1 MTTLYHGWREVGCVA
16 CLAQARSKLVYFVL
30 AILYKTAHTSCKTP
44 YAWSIIRSKREQG
57 GYTIMRH
64 TTATHGGHVPKRT
77 AEQAT
82 VGLDIQ
88 RPKQHRTSKSERQ
101 PVLYG
106 PELKIIHTPRARS
119 TAIKAAQKHISEII
133 PASKVVQSAQ
143 AATATSQSPVKNQ
156 PRVATG
162 AAQTTP
168 PRPAHQPAT
177 PHAATSQKTVATH
190 RAAAQAARITKHHR
204 PVAVQPITSY
214 RPSTPRQLQ
223 KRQPVTISPL
233 SAQPAATAS
242 PRTQTHRT
250 AQHTPTLPGAP
261 RSMDFV
267 FVPSEVEPPSAAK
280 RHSTPPPSQLA
291 RVLATEQ
298 TQTQAAQPVIPI
310 GLPTLNLAE
319 LAAQPLVAQP
329 SGVPQGE
336 VWWPPA
342 EPELTTTENIP
353 VGTLPRSVLTEQSNR
368 PAAAPTSKR
377 RKLFTSKR
385 RTNEPTTSVAPPP
398 ARQPAA
404 RHWGRRLSIAGAMVA
419 LLAFGGYLTYHNMPA
434 IATRM
439 AAAQAGINASFPS
452 YQPSGYSLAGGISQQ
467 QGSVLMKFAANAGP
481 GTFTLTQS
489 RSDWDSSAVL
499 ANYVLPSFGRN
510 FATTTSR
517 GLTIY
522 STHNAAAWVNGGILY
537 TIKGNAPLSSEQVE
551 RIAASM

>member
-1 MTTLYHGWREVGCVA
+1 
-16 CLAQARSKLVYFVL
+16 
-30 AILYKTAHTSCKTP
+30 
-44 YAWSIIRSKREQG
+44 
-57 GYTIMRH
+57 MRH
-64 TTATHGGHVPKRT
+64 ATITRGGQVSKQA
-77 AEQAT
+77 AEQAA
-82 VGLDIQ
+82 VRQDIQ
-88 RPKQHRTSKSERQ
+88 RSGQHRTSKSERQ

-119 TAIKAAQKHISEII
+119 TAIKAVQKHISEII
-133 PASKVVQSAQ
+133 PATKAVQITQ
-143 AATATSQSPVKNQ
+143 AATATPQSLVKNQ
-156 PRVATG
+156 PRISTRDT
-162 AAQTTP
+162 QTTP
-168 PRPAHQPAT
+168 PHPAHQPAT
-177 PHAATSQKTVATH
+177 PQKTTALH
-190 RAAAQAARITKHHR
+190 RTTTPTAHITKHHR
-204 PVAVQPITSY
+204 PVAVQPITSS
-214 RPSTPRQLQ
+214 RPGSPRQLR

-233 SAQPAATAS
+233 SAQPTKTSS
-242 PRTQTHRT
+242 PRAQTPHRT
-250 AQHTPTLPGAP
+250 AQQTSTQPGAP

-267 FVPSEVEPPSAAK
+267 FVPSEIEPPSAAK
-280 RHSTPPPSQLA
+280 RHNTPPSQLA

-298 TQTQAAQPVIPI
+298 VEQMQTQTAQPVIPI

-329 SGVPQGE
+329 SGMPQGE

-353 VGTLPRSVLTEQSNR
+353 VGTLPRSVLTQQSKKS
-368 PAAAPTSKR
+368 AAAPKPKHR
-377 RKLFTSKR
+377 RLFTNKR
-385 RTNEPTTSVAPPP
+385 RTNKPTTSVAPPP

-404 RHWGRRLSIAGAMVA
+404 HHWGRRLSIAGAMVA

>member
-1 MTTLYHGWREVGCVA
+1 
-16 CLAQARSKLVYFVL
+16 
-30 AILYKTAHTSCKTP
+30 
-44 YAWSIIRSKREQG
+44 
-57 GYTIMRH
+57 MRH
-64 TTATHGGHVPKRT
+64 TTATHGGHVPKQ
-77 AEQAT
+77 AAGQAT
-82 VGLDIQ
+82 IHQDIQ
-88 RPKQHRTSKSERQ
+88 KPGQHRTSKSERQ

-119 TAIKAAQKHISEII
+119 TAVKVAQKHISEMI
-133 PASKVVQSAQ
+133 PATKVIQTAQ
-143 AATATSQSPVKNQ
+143 AATATPQSLVKNQ
-156 PRVATG
+156 PRASTKAT
-162 AAQTTP
+162 QTTP
-168 PRPAHQPAT
+168 PRPAHQLAT
-177 PHAATSQKTVATH
+177 LHAATPQKTTAPH
-190 RAAAQAARITKHHR
+190 RAAAPTTRITKHHR
-204 PVAVQPITSY
+204 PVAMQPIVSS
-214 RPSTPRQLQ
+214 RPSTPRQLR
-223 KRQPVTISPL
+223 KRQPVTVSPL
-233 SAQPAATAS
+233 SAQLAPPSS
-242 PRTQTHRT
+242 PRAQTPHRT
-250 AQHTPTLPGAP
+250 AQQTSTQPGAP

-280 RHSTPPPSQLA
+280 HQSTPPPSQLA

-298 TQTQAAQPVIPI
+298 ADQTQTQTTQPAIPI

-329 SGVPQGE
+329 SGMPQGE

-353 VGTLPRSVLTEQSNR
+353 VGTLPRSVLPQQSKK
-368 PAAAPTSKR
+368 PAAAPRSKH

-385 RTNEPTTSVAPPP
+385 RTNKPTTSVAPP

-404 RHWGRRLSIAGAMVA
+404 HHWGRRLSIAGAMVA
-419 LLAFGGYLTYHNMPA
+419 LLAFGSYLTYHNMPA

-452 YQPSGYSLAGGISQQ
+452 YQPSGYSLTGGISQQ

-537 TIKGNAPLSSEQVE
+537 TIKGNAPLSSEQVA

>member
-1 MTTLYHGWREVGCVA
+1 
-16 CLAQARSKLVYFVL
+16 
-30 AILYKTAHTSCKTP
+30 
-44 YAWSIIRSKREQG
+44 
-57 GYTIMRH
+57 MRH
-64 TTATHGGHVPKRT
+64 TTATHGGHVSKRE

-106 PELKIIHTPRARS
+106 PELKIIHTARARS
-119 TAIKAAQKHISEII
+119 TAAKTTQKHISEII
-133 PASKVVQSAQ
+133 PATKAVQTTQ
-143 AATATSQSPVKNQ
+143 AATATPQSLVKNQ
-156 PRVATG
+156 PRASTKAT
-162 AAQTTP
+162 QTTP
-168 PRPAHQPAT
+168 PRPAHQLAT
-177 PHAATSQKTVATH
+177 LHAATPQKTTAPH
-190 RAAAQAARITKHHR
+190 RAAAPTARITKHHR
-204 PVAVQPITSY
+204 PVAVQPITSS
-214 RPSTPRQLQ
+214 RPGSPRQLR

-242 PRTQTHRT
+242 PRAQTHHT
-250 AQHTPTLPGAP
+250 AQQTPTQPSAL

-280 RHSTPPPSQLA
+280 RHNTPPPSQLA

-298 TQTQAAQPVIPI
+298 AEQTQTQTTQPAMPI

-329 SGVPQGE
+329 SGMPQGE

-353 VGTLPRSVLTEQSNR
+353 VGTLPRSVLTRQSKKL
-368 PAAAPTSKR
+368 AAAPRSKR
-377 RKLFTSKR
+377 RRLFTSKR

-499 ANYVLPSFGRN
+499 ANYVLPSFDRN

>member
-1 MTTLYHGWREVGCVA
+1 
-16 CLAQARSKLVYFVL
+16 
-30 AILYKTAHTSCKTP
+30 
-44 YAWSIIRSKREQG
+44 
-57 GYTIMRH
+57 
-64 TTATHGGHVPKRT
+64 
-77 AEQAT
+77 
-82 VGLDIQ
+82 
-88 RPKQHRTSKSERQ
+88 
-101 PVLYG
+101 
-106 PELKIIHTPRARS
+106 
-119 TAIKAAQKHISEII
+119 
-133 PASKVVQSAQ
+133 
-143 AATATSQSPVKNQ
+143 
-156 PRVATG
+156 
-162 AAQTTP
+162 
-168 PRPAHQPAT
+168 
-177 PHAATSQKTVATH
+177 
-190 RAAAQAARITKHHR
+190 
-204 PVAVQPITSY
+204 
-214 RPSTPRQLQ
+214 
-223 KRQPVTISPL
+223 
-233 SAQPAATAS
+233 
-242 PRTQTHRT
+242 
-250 AQHTPTLPGAP
+250 
-261 RSMDFV
+261 MDFV

-298 TQTQAAQPVIPI
+298 VEQTQTQATQPAMPI

-329 SGVPQGE
+329 SGMPQGE

-353 VGTLPRSVLTEQSNR
+353 VGTLPRSVLTEQSKK
-368 PAAAPTSKR
+368 PAAAPRSKHR
-377 RKLFTSKR
+377 TLFASKR
-385 RTNEPTTSVAPPP
+385 RTNKPTTSVAPPP
-398 ARQPAA
+398 ARQLAA
-404 RHWGRRLSIAGAMVA
+404 HHWGRRLSIAGAMVA

-510 FATTTSR
+510 FATTTSH

>member
-1 MTTLYHGWREVGCVA
+1 
-16 CLAQARSKLVYFVL
+16 
-30 AILYKTAHTSCKTP
+30 
-44 YAWSIIRSKREQG
+44 
-57 GYTIMRH
+57 MRH
-64 TTATHGGHVPKRT
+64 TTVTRGGQAPK
-77 AEQAT
+77 QAA
-82 VGLDIQ
+82 GQAAIRQDIQ
-88 RPKQHRTSKSERQ
+88 RPGLHRTSKSERQ

-119 TAIKAAQKHISEII
+119 TVVKATQKHISEII
-133 PASKVVQSAQ
+133 PATKAVQTIQ
-143 AATATSQSPVKNQ
+143 AATATPQSSAKNQ

-162 AAQTTP
+162 ATGTTP
-168 PRPAHQPAT
+168 PHPAHQLAT
-177 PHAATSQKTVATH
+177 LHAATPQKTTAPH
-190 RAAAQAARITKHHR
+190 RAATPTAHITKHHR
-204 PVAVQPITSY
+204 PVAVQPITSS
-214 RPSTPRQLQ
+214 RPGSPRQLR

-233 SAQPAATAS
+233 SAQPTRPSS
-242 PRTQTHRT
+242 PRAQTPYHT
-250 AQHTPTLPGAP
+250 AQQTSTQPGTP

-280 RHSTPPPSQLA
+280 RHNTPPPSQLA
-291 RVLATEQ
+291 RVLVTEQIEQ
-298 TQTQAAQPVIPI
+298 TQTQATQPVIPI
-310 GLPTLNLAE
+310 SLPTLNLAE

-353 VGTLPRSVLTEQSNR
+353 VGTLPRSVLTQQSKKLT
-368 PAAAPTSKR
+368 AAPRSKR

-385 RTNEPTTSVAPPP
+385 RTNKPTTSVAPPP
-398 ARQPAA
+398 ARQPTA
-404 RHWGRRLSIAGAMVA
+404 RHWGRRLSVAGAMVA

-439 AAAQAGINASFPS
+439 AATQAGINASFPS
-452 YQPSGYSLAGGISQQ
+452 YQPSGYSLAGGISQR

-551 RIAASM
+551 RIAVSM

>member
-1 MTTLYHGWREVGCVA
+1 MCCLSSSTLQ
-16 CLAQARSKLVYFVL
+16 QAHVFYFVPR
-30 AILYKTAHTSCKTP
+30 ILYKTAPTSCKTS

-64 TTATHGGHVPKRT
+64 TTVTRGGQVPKQVAGQTTIR
-77 AEQAT
+77 Q
-82 VGLDIQ
+82 DIQ
-88 RPKQHRTSKSERQ
+88 RSGQHRTSKSERQ

-106 PELKIIHTPRARS
+106 PELKIIHTAR
-119 TAIKAAQKHISEII
+119 TRPPAAKVAQPKHISEMI
-133 PASKVVQSAQ
+133 PASKVIQTTQ
-143 AATATSQSPVKNQ
+143 AATATPQSLVKNHTK
-156 PRVATG
+156 AT
-162 AAQTTP
+162 QTTP
-168 PRPAHQPAT
+168 QRPAHQPAT
-177 PHAATSQKTVATH
+177 PQKTTAPH
-190 RAAAQAARITKHHR
+190 RAAAPTTRITKHHR
-204 PVAVQPITSY
+204 PVAVQPITSS
-214 RPSTPRQLQ
+214 RPGSPRQLQ

-233 SAQPAATAS
+233 SAQPAAAAS
-242 PRTQTHRT
+242 PRTQTHHT
-250 AQHTPTLPGAP
+250 AQHAPAQPSAP

-280 RHSTPPPSQLA
+280 RQTTPPPSQLA

-298 TQTQAAQPVIPI
+298 AEQTQTQATQPAMPI

-329 SGVPQGE
+329 SGLPQGE

-353 VGTLPRSVLTEQSNR
+353 VGTLPRSVLTEQSKK
-368 PAAAPTSKR
+368 PAAAPRSKH
-377 RKLFTSKR
+377 RKLFASKR
-385 RTNEPTTSVAPPP
+385 RTNKPTTSVAPPP
-398 ARQPAA
+398 ARQPTA

>member
-1 MTTLYHGWREVGCVA
+1 MLHIVVQPCSR
-16 CLAQARSKLVYFVL
+16 LMYFIL
-30 AILYKTAHTSCKTP
+30 SRGILYKTAPTSCKTP

-64 TTATHGGHVPKRT
+64 TTATHGGHVPKQ
-77 AEQAT
+77 AAGQAT
-82 VGLDIQ
+82 IHQDIQ
-88 RPKQHRTSKSERQ
+88 KLRQHRTSKSERQ

-119 TAIKAAQKHISEII
+119 TVVKAAQKHISEII
-133 PASKVVQSAQ
+133 PATKAVQTTQ
-143 AATATSQSPVKNQ
+143 TATATPQSSVKNQ
-156 PRVATG
+156 PRASTG
-162 AAQTTP
+162 VAQTTP
-168 PRPAHQPAT
+168 PRPAHQLAT
-177 PHAATSQKTVATH
+177 LHAATPQKTTALH
-190 RAAAQAARITKHHR
+190 RTTTPTAHITKHHR
-204 PVAVQPITSY
+204 PVAVQPIASS
-214 RPSTPRQLQ
+214 RPGSPRQLR

-233 SAQPAATAS
+233 SVQPTIPSSSHAQTS
-242 PRTQTHRT
+242 HRT
-250 AQHTPTLPGAP
+250 AQHTSTQPGAP

-280 RHSTPPPSQLA
+280 RYNTPPSSQLA

-298 TQTQAAQPVIPI
+298 VEQTQTQATQPVIPI

-353 VGTLPRSVLTEQSNR
+353 VGTLPRSVLAEQSKK
-368 PAAAPTSKR
+368 PAAAPRSKH
-377 RKLFTSKR
+377 RKLFASKR
-385 RTNEPTTSVAPPP
+385 RTNKPTTSVAPPP
-398 ARQPAA
+398 TRQPAE

-452 YQPSGYSLAGGISQQ
+452 YQPSGYSLAGGI
-467 QGSVLMKFAANAGP
+467 
-481 GTFTLTQS
+481 
-489 RSDWDSSAVL
+489 
-499 ANYVLPSFGRN
+499 
-510 FATTTSR
+510 
-517 GLTIY
+517 
-522 STHNAAAWVNGGILY
+522 
-537 TIKGNAPLSSEQVE
+537 
-551 RIAASM
+551 

>member
-1 MTTLYHGWREVGCVA
+1 
-16 CLAQARSKLVYFVL
+16 
-30 AILYKTAHTSCKTP
+30 
-44 YAWSIIRSKREQG
+44 
-57 GYTIMRH
+57 MRH
-64 TTATHGGHVPKRT
+64 TTATHGGHVSKRE

-106 PELKIIHTPRARS
+106 PELKIIHTARARS
-119 TAIKAAQKHISEII
+119 TAAKTTQKHISEII
-133 PASKVVQSAQ
+133 PASTVAQSAHPAKAAPQPPAKSQPHMAPGATQ
-143 AATATSQSPVKNQ
+143 AAM
-156 PRVATG
+156 
-162 AAQTTP
+162 
-168 PRPAHQPAT
+168 PRPAHQPASF
-177 PHAATSQKTVATH
+177 HAATPQKTTATH
-190 RAAAQAARITKHHR
+190 RAATPTARITKHHR
-204 PVAVQPITSY
+204 PVAVQPIVSS
-214 RPSTPRQLQ
+214 RPSTPRQLR

-242 PRTQTHRT
+242 PRAQTHHT
-250 AQHTPTLPGAP
+250 AQHTSTLPGAP

-280 RHSTPPPSQLA
+280 RHNTPPPSQLA

-298 TQTQAAQPVIPI
+298 AEQTQQTQATQPAMPI

-353 VGTLPRSVLTEQSNR
+353 VGTLPRSVLTEQSKK
-368 PAAAPTSKR
+368 PAAAPRSKHR
-377 RKLFTSKR
+377 TLFASKR
-385 RTNEPTTSVAPPP
+385 RTNKPTTSVAPPP
-398 ARQPAA
+398 TRQPAA
-404 RHWGRRLSIAGAMVA
+404 HHWGRRLSIAGAMVA

>member
-1 MTTLYHGWREVGCVA
+1 
-16 CLAQARSKLVYFVL
+16 
-30 AILYKTAHTSCKTP
+30 
-44 YAWSIIRSKREQG
+44 
-57 GYTIMRH
+57 MRH
-64 TTATHGGHVPKRT
+64 TTVTRGGQVSK
-77 AEQAT
+77 QAA
-82 VGLDIQ
+82 GQAAIRQDIQ

-119 TAIKAAQKHISEII
+119 TAVKTTQKHISEII
-133 PASKVVQSAQ
+133 PATKAVQITQ
-143 AATATSQSPVKNQ
+143 AATATPQSLVKNQ
-156 PRVATG
+156 PRISTRDT
-162 AAQTTP
+162 QTTP
-168 PRPAHQPAT
+168 PHPAHQPAT
-177 PHAATSQKTVATH
+177 PQKTTALH
-190 RAAAQAARITKHHR
+190 RTTTPTAHITKHHR
-204 PVAVQPITSY
+204 PVAVQPITSS
-214 RPSTPRQLQ
+214 RPGSPRQLR

-233 SAQPAATAS
+233 SAQPTRPSSSHA
-242 PRTQTHRT
+242 QTPHRT
-250 AQHTPTLPGAP
+250 AQQTSTQPGAP

-267 FVPSEVEPPSAAK
+267 FVPSEIEPPSAAK
-280 RHSTPPPSQLA
+280 RYNTPPPSQLA

-298 TQTQAAQPVIPI
+298 VEQTQTQATQPVIPI
-310 GLPTLNLAE
+310 SLPTLNLAE

-329 SGVPQGE
+329 SGMPQGE

-353 VGTLPRSVLTEQSNR
+353 VGTLPRSVLTEQSKK
-368 PAAAPTSKR
+368 PAAAPRSKH
-377 RKLFTSKR
+377 RKLFASKR

>member
-1 MTTLYHGWREVGCVA
+1 
-16 CLAQARSKLVYFVL
+16 
-30 AILYKTAHTSCKTP
+30 
-44 YAWSIIRSKREQG
+44 
-57 GYTIMRH
+57 MRH
-64 TTATHGGHVPKRT
+64 TTATHGGHVPN
-77 AEQAT
+77 QAT
-82 VGLDIQ
+82 KQVATNPHTQSSGQ
-88 RPKQHRTSKSERQ
+88 RRTGTSGRQ

-106 PELKIIHTPRARS
+106 PELKIIHTAR
-119 TAIKAAQKHISEII
+119 TRPPAAKVAQPKHISEMI
-133 PASKVVQSAQ
+133 PASKVIQTTQ
-143 AATATSQSPVKNQ
+143 AATATPQSLVKNHTK
-156 PRVATG
+156 AT
-162 AAQTTP
+162 QTTP
-168 PRPAHQPAT
+168 QRPAHQPAT
-177 PHAATSQKTVATH
+177 PQKTTAPH
-190 RAAAQAARITKHHR
+190 RATAQTARITKHHR
-204 PVAVQPITSY
+204 PVAVQPIVSSQ
-214 RPSTPRQLQ
+214 PSTPRQLR

-233 SAQPAATAS
+233 SVQPATTAS
-242 PRTQTHRT
+242 PRAQTHRT
-250 AQHTPTLPGAP
+250 AQHTPAQPGIP

-298 TQTQAAQPVIPI
+298 AQTQAAQPTLPI

-353 VGTLPRSVLTEQSNR
+353 VGTLPRSVLTEQNKK
-368 PAAAPTSKR
+368 PAAAPPSKR
-377 RKLFTSKR
+377 RKLFASKR
-385 RTNEPTTSVAPPP
+385 RTNKPATSVAPPP
-398 ARQPAA
+398 ARQPTAH
-404 RHWGRRLSIAGAMVA
+404 HWGRRLSIAGAMVA

-452 YQPSGYSLAGGISQQ
+452 YQPSGYSLVGGISQQ

>member
-1 MTTLYHGWREVGCVA
+1 
-16 CLAQARSKLVYFVL
+16 
-30 AILYKTAHTSCKTP
+30 
-44 YAWSIIRSKREQG
+44 
-57 GYTIMRH
+57 MRH
-64 TTATHGGHVPKRT
+64 TTVTRGGQVPKQV
-77 AEQAT
+77 AGQAAIRQ
-82 VGLDIQ
+82 DIKKLRQ
-88 RPKQHRTSKSERQ
+88 CRTSKSERQ

-119 TAIKAAQKHISEII
+119 TVVKAAQKHISEII
-133 PASKVVQSAQ
+133 PATKAVQT
-143 AATATSQSPVKNQ
+143 AAIATPQSLVKNQ
-156 PRVATG
+156 PRVATKVT
-162 AAQTTP
+162 QTTP
-168 PRPAHQPAT
+168 PRPAHQPVSF
-177 PHAATSQKTVATH
+177 HAATPQKTIATH
-190 RAAAQAARITKHHR
+190 RTAAPTTHITKHHR

-214 RPSTPRQLQ
+214 RPSTPRQLR

-233 SAQPAATAS
+233 SVQPTTPSS
-242 PRTQTHRT
+242 PRAQAPHRT
-250 AQHTPTLPGAP
+250 AQHTPTQPGAP

-267 FVPSEVEPPSAAK
+267 FVPSEVEPPSAAQ
-280 RHSTPPPSQLA
+280 RHNTPPPSQLA

-298 TQTQAAQPVIPI
+298 AEQTQTQAAQPTMPI

-329 SGVPQGE
+329 SGMPQGE

-368 PAAAPTSKR
+368 PAAAPRSKHR
-377 RKLFTSKR
+377 TLFASKR
-385 RTNEPTTSVAPPP
+385 RTNKPTTSVAPPP
-398 ARQPAA
+398 AQQQAA

>member
-1 MTTLYHGWREVGCVA
+1 
-16 CLAQARSKLVYFVL
+16 
-30 AILYKTAHTSCKTP
+30 
-44 YAWSIIRSKREQG
+44 
-57 GYTIMRH
+57 MRH
-64 TTATHGGHVPKRT
+64 TTATHGGHVPKQ
-77 AEQAT
+77 AAGQAT
-82 VGLDIQ
+82 IHQDIQ
-88 RPKQHRTSKSERQ
+88 KLRQHRTSKSERQ

-133 PASKVVQSAQ
+133 PATKAVQTAQ
-143 AATATSQSPVKNQ
+143 AATATPQSLVKNQ

-162 AAQTTP
+162 VAQTTP
-168 PRPAHQPAT
+168 LRPAHQPVT
-177 PHAATSQKTVATH
+177 PQKTVATH
-190 RAAAQAARITKHHR
+190 HSTAPTAHITKHHR
-204 PVAVQPITSY
+204 PVAVQPITSS
-214 RPSTPRQLQ
+214 RPGSPRQLR
-223 KRQPVTISPL
+223 KRQPMMISPL
-233 SAQPAATAS
+233 SVQPTTPLS
-242 PRTQTHRT
+242 PRAQTPHRT
-250 AQHTPTLPGAP
+250 AQQTSTQPGAS

-267 FVPSEVEPPSAAK
+267 FVPSEIEPPSAAK
-280 RHSTPPPSQLA
+280 RHNTPPSQLA

-298 TQTQAAQPVIPI
+298 VEQTQTQATQPAMPI

-329 SGVPQGE
+329 SGMPQGE

-353 VGTLPRSVLTEQSNR
+353 VGTLPRSVLTQQSR
-368 PAAAPTSKR
+368 KSAAAPRSKR

-385 RTNEPTTSVAPPP
+385 RTNKPTTSVAPPP

-404 RHWGRRLSIAGAMVA
+404 HHWGRRLSIAGAMVA

>member
-1 MTTLYHGWREVGCVA
+1 
-16 CLAQARSKLVYFVL
+16 
-30 AILYKTAHTSCKTP
+30 
-44 YAWSIIRSKREQG
+44 
-57 GYTIMRH
+57 MRH
-64 TTATHGGHVPKRT
+64 TTATHGGHVPKQ
-77 AEQAT
+77 AAGQAT
-82 VGLDIQ
+82 IHQDIQ
-88 RPKQHRTSKSERQ
+88 KPGQHRTSKSERQ

-119 TAIKAAQKHISEII
+119 TVVKATQKHISEII
-133 PASKVVQSAQ
+133 PATKAVQTTQ
-143 AATATSQSPVKNQ
+143 TATATPQSSVKNQ
-156 PRVATG
+156 PRASTG
-162 AAQTTP
+162 VAQTTP
-168 PRPAHQPAT
+168 PRSAHQPASF
-177 PHAATSQKTVATH
+177 HAAAPQKTVATH
-190 RAAAQAARITKHHR
+190 HATAQTAHITKHHR
-204 PVAVQPITSY
+204 PVAVQPIVSS

-233 SAQPAATAS
+233 SAQPATTAS
-242 PRTQTHRT
+242 PRTQTHHT
-250 AQHTPTLPGAP
+250 AQHAPAQPSAP

-280 RHSTPPPSQLA
+280 RQTTPPPSQLA

-298 TQTQAAQPVIPI
+298 VEQTQTQATQPAMPI

-329 SGVPQGE
+329 SGMPQGE

-342 EPELTTTENIP
+342 EPELATTENIP
-353 VGTLPRSVLTEQSNR
+353 VSTLPRSVLTEQSKK
-368 PAAAPTSKR
+368 PAAAPRSKH
-377 RKLFTSKR
+377 RKLFASKR

>member
-1 MTTLYHGWREVGCVA
+1 
-16 CLAQARSKLVYFVL
+16 
-30 AILYKTAHTSCKTP
+30 
-44 YAWSIIRSKREQG
+44 
-57 GYTIMRH
+57 MRH
-64 TTATHGGHVPKRT
+64 TTVTRGGQAPK
-77 AEQAT
+77 QAAGQTT
-82 VGLDIQ
+82 VRQDIQ
-88 RPKQHRTSKSERQ
+88 KLELHRTSKSERQ

-106 PELKIIHTPRARS
+106 PELKIIHTARARS
-119 TAIKAAQKHISEII
+119 PAAKTTQKHISEII
-133 PASKVVQSAQ
+133 PASTVAQSAHPAKAAPQPPAKSQPHMAPGATQ
-143 AATATSQSPVKNQ
+143 AAM
-156 PRVATG
+156 
-162 AAQTTP
+162 
-168 PRPAHQPAT
+168 PRPAHQPAM
-177 PHAATSQKTVATH
+177 PHTTAPQKTVATH
-190 RAAAQAARITKHHR
+190 HAAAQTARITKHHR
-204 PVAVQPITSY
+204 PVAVQPIVSS

-233 SAQPAATAS
+233 SAQPAAAAS
-242 PRTQTHRT
+242 PHAQTHRT
-250 AQHTPTLPGAP
+250 AQHTPTQPGVP

-267 FVPSEVEPPSAAK
+267 FVPSEVEPPSATK

-291 RVLATEQ
+291 RVLATERAEQ
-298 TQTQAAQPVIPI
+298 TQTQTTQPAMPI

-353 VGTLPRSVLTEQSNR
+353 VGTLPRSVLTQQSKKL
-368 PAAAPTSKR
+368 AATPRSKR

-385 RTNEPTTSVAPPP
+385 RTNKPIASVAPPP
-398 ARQPAA
+398 TRQPAA
-404 RHWGRRLSIAGAMVA
+404 RHWGRYLSVAGAMVA

>member
-1 MTTLYHGWREVGCVA
+1 
-16 CLAQARSKLVYFVL
+16 
-30 AILYKTAHTSCKTP
+30 
-44 YAWSIIRSKREQG
+44 
-57 GYTIMRH
+57 MRH
-64 TTATHGGHVPKRT
+64 TTVTRGRQVSKQAAGQT
-77 AEQAT
+77 AIRQ
-82 VGLDIQ
+82 DIQ
-88 RPKQHRTSKSERQ
+88 RPGLHRTSKSERQ

-119 TAIKAAQKHISEII
+119 TAVKAAQKHISEII
-133 PASKVVQSAQ
+133 PATKAVQTAQ
-143 AATATSQSPVKNQ
+143 AATATPQSPTKNQ
-156 PRVATG
+156 PRTATG
-162 AAQTTP
+162 TAQTTP
-168 PRPAHQPAT
+168 PRLAHQLAT
-177 PHAATSQKTVATH
+177 LHAAAPQKTTATH
-190 RAAAQAARITKHHR
+190 RATAPTAHITKHHR
-204 PVAVQPITSY
+204 PVAVQPITSS
-214 RPSTPRQLQ
+214 RPGSPRQLR

-233 SAQPAATAS
+233 SAQPTRLSS
-242 PRTQTHRT
+242 PRAQTPHRT
-250 AQHTPTLPGAP
+250 AQHTPTQPGAP

-280 RHSTPPPSQLA
+280 RHNTPPPSQLA

-298 TQTQAAQPVIPI
+298 VEQTQTQATQPVIPI

-329 SGVPQGE
+329 SGMPQGE

-353 VGTLPRSVLTEQSNR
+353 VGTLPRSVLTQQSKKS
-368 PAAAPTSKR
+368 AAAPKSKHR
-377 RKLFTSKR
+377 RLFTSKR
-385 RTNEPTTSVAPPP
+385 RTNKPTTSVAPPP
-398 ARQPAA
+398 ARQPAVH
-404 RHWGRRLSIAGAMVA
+404 HWGRRLSIAGAMVA

-510 FATTTSR
+510 FATTTSH

>member
-1 MTTLYHGWREVGCVA
+1 MCCLSSSTLQ
-16 CLAQARSKLVYFVL
+16 QAHVFYFVPR
-30 AILYKTAHTSCKTP
+30 ILYKTAPTSCKTS

-64 TTATHGGHVPKRT
+64 TTVTRGGQVSK
-77 AEQAT
+77 QAA
-82 VGLDIQ
+82 GQAAIRQDIQ

-106 PELKIIHTPRARS
+106 PELKIIHTARTRS
-119 TAIKAAQKHISEII
+119 TAAKTIQKHISEII
-133 PASKVVQSAQ
+133 PATKAVQTAQ
-143 AATATSQSPVKNQ
+143 AATATPQSPTKNQ
-156 PRVATG
+156 PRTATG
-162 AAQTTP
+162 TAQTTP
-168 PRPAHQPAT
+168 PRLAHQLAT
-177 PHAATSQKTVATH
+177 LHAAAPQKTTATH
-190 RAAAQAARITKHHR
+190 RATAPTAHITKHHR
-204 PVAVQPITSY
+204 PVAVQPITSS
-214 RPSTPRQLQ
+214 RPGSPRQLR

-233 SAQPAATAS
+233 SAQPTRLSS
-242 PRTQTHRT
+242 PRAQTPHRT
-250 AQHTPTLPGAP
+250 AQHTPTQPGAP

-280 RHSTPPPSQLA
+280 RHNTPPPSQLA

-298 TQTQAAQPVIPI
+298 VEQTQTQATQPVIPI

-329 SGVPQGE
+329 SGMPQGE

-353 VGTLPRSVLTEQSNR
+353 VGTLPRSVLTQQSKKS
-368 PAAAPTSKR
+368 AAAPKSKHR
-377 RKLFTSKR
+377 RLFTSKR

-452 YQPSGYSLAGGISQQ
+452 YQPSGYSLVGGISQQ

-481 GTFTLTQS
+481 GAFTLTQS

>member
-1 MTTLYHGWREVGCVA
+1 
-16 CLAQARSKLVYFVL
+16 
-30 AILYKTAHTSCKTP
+30 
-44 YAWSIIRSKREQG
+44 
-57 GYTIMRH
+57 MRH
-64 TTATHGGHVPKRT
+64 TTVTRGRQVSKQAAGQT
-77 AEQAT
+77 AIRQ
-82 VGLDIQ
+82 DIQ
-88 RPKQHRTSKSERQ
+88 RPGLHRTSKSERQ

-119 TAIKAAQKHISEII
+119 TAVKAAQKHISEII
-133 PASKVVQSAQ
+133 PATKAVQTTQ
-143 AATATSQSPVKNQ
+143 AATATPQSPVKNQ
-156 PRVATG
+156 SRASTRAT
-162 AAQTTP
+162 QTTP
-168 PRPAHQPAT
+168 PRPAHQLAT
-177 PHAATSQKTVATH
+177 LHAAAPQKTTATH
-190 RAAAQAARITKHHR
+190 RATAPAAHITKHHR
-204 PVAVQPITSY
+204 PVAVQPITSSQ
-214 RPSTPRQLQ
+214 PSTPHQLR

-233 SAQPAATAS
+233 SAQPTRLSS
-242 PRTQTHRT
+242 PRAQTPHRT
-250 AQHTPTLPGAP
+250 AQQTSTQPGAP

-280 RHSTPPPSQLA
+280 RHNTPPPSQLA

-298 TQTQAAQPVIPI
+298 AEQTQTQTTQPAMPI

-329 SGVPQGE
+329 SGMPQGE

-353 VGTLPRSVLTEQSNR
+353 VGTLPRSVLPQQSKKSVATPR
-368 PAAAPTSKR
+368 SKR
-377 RKLFTSKR
+377 RTLFASKR
-385 RTNEPTTSVAPPP
+385 RTNKPTTSVAPPP

-404 RHWGRRLSIAGAMVA
+404 HHWGRRLSIAGAMVA

>member
-1 MTTLYHGWREVGCVA
+1 MCYLSSLTSQRAHVF
-16 CLAQARSKLVYFVL
+16 YFVPR
-30 AILYKTAHTSCKTP
+30 ILYKTAHTSCKTS

-57 GYTIMRH
+57 GYITMRH
-64 TTATHGGHVPKRT
+64 TTATHGGHVSKRE

-106 PELKIIHTPRARS
+106 PELKIIHTARARS
-119 TAIKAAQKHISEII
+119 TAAKTTQKHISEII
-133 PASKVVQSAQ
+133 PASTVVQSAHPAKAAPQPPAKSQPHMAPGATQ
-143 AATATSQSPVKNQ
+143 AAM
-156 PRVATG
+156 
-162 AAQTTP
+162 
-168 PRPAHQPAT
+168 PRPAHQPAMPHTTT
-177 PHAATSQKTVATH
+177 PQKTTAPH
-190 RAAAQAARITKHHR
+190 RAAAPTAHITKHHR
-204 PVAVQPITSY
+204 PVAVQPIVSS
-214 RPSTPRQLQ
+214 RPAMPRQLQ

-233 SAQPAATAS
+233 SAQPTRPS
-242 PRTQTHRT
+242 LPRAQTPRRT
-250 AQHTPTLPGAP
+250 AQQTSIQPSAP

-280 RHSTPPPSQLA
+280 RQTTPPPSQLA

-298 TQTQAAQPVIPI
+298 AEQTQTQTTQPAMPI

-329 SGVPQGE
+329 SGMPQGE

-353 VGTLPRSVLTEQSNR
+353 VGTLPRSVLTEQSKK
-368 PAAAPTSKR
+368 PAAAPRSKHR
-377 RKLFTSKR
+377 TLFASKR
-385 RTNEPTTSVAPPP
+385 RTNKPTTSVAPPP

-419 LLAFGGYLTYHNMPA
+419 LLAFGGYLTYHNMPV

>member
-1 MTTLYHGWREVGCVA
+1 
-16 CLAQARSKLVYFVL
+16 
-30 AILYKTAHTSCKTP
+30 
-44 YAWSIIRSKREQG
+44 
-57 GYTIMRH
+57 MRH
-64 TTATHGGHVPKRT
+64 TTATHGGHAPN
-77 AEQAT
+77 QAT
-82 VGLDIQ
+82 KQVATNPHTQSSGQ
-88 RPKQHRTSKSERQ
+88 RRTGTSGRQ

-106 PELKIIHTPRARS
+106 PELKIIHTAR
-119 TAIKAAQKHISEII
+119 TRPPAAKMAQPKHISEMI
-133 PASKVVQSAQ
+133 PATKVIQTAQ
-143 AATATSQSPVKNQ
+143 AATATPQSPVKNQ
-156 PRVATG
+156 PRASTG
-162 AAQTTP
+162 VAQTTP
-168 PRPAHQPAT
+168 QRPAHQPAT
-177 PHAATSQKTVATH
+177 PQKTTVPH
-190 RAAAQAARITKHHR
+190 RATTPTAHITKHHR
-204 PVAVQPITSY
+204 PVAVQPITSS
-214 RPSTPRQLQ
+214 RPNTPRQLR

-233 SAQPAATAS
+233 SAQPTRPSS
-242 PRTQTHRT
+242 PRAQTPHHT
-250 AQHTPTLPGAP
+250 AQHTSTQPGAP

-280 RHSTPPPSQLA
+280 HQSTPPPSQLA

-298 TQTQAAQPVIPI
+298 ADQTQTQTTQPAIPI

-329 SGVPQGE
+329 SGMPQGE

-353 VGTLPRSVLTEQSNR
+353 VGTLPRSVLTQQSKKL
-368 PAAAPTSKR
+368 AATPTSKR
-377 RKLFTSKR
+377 RRLFASKR
-385 RTNEPTTSVAPPP
+385 RTNKPTASVAPPP

-404 RHWGRRLSIAGAMVA
+404 HHWGRRLSIAGAMVA

>member
-1 MTTLYHGWREVGCVA
+1 MLRVLYDQRGNKGD
-16 CLAQARSKLVYFVL
+16 
-30 AILYKTAHTSCKTP
+30 I
-44 YAWSIIRSKREQG
+44 
-57 GYTIMRH
+57 IMRH
-64 TTATHGGHVPKRT
+64 ATITRGGQVSK
-77 AEQAT
+77 QAAGQAA
-82 VGLDIQ
+82 VRQDIQ
-88 RPKQHRTSKSERQ
+88 RPRQHRTSKSERQ

-106 PELKIIHTPRARS
+106 PELKIIHTPRACS
-119 TAIKAAQKHISEII
+119 TAVKTTQKHISEII
-133 PASKVVQSAQ
+133 PATKAVQTTQTAK
-143 AATATSQSPVKNQ
+143 AALQSSTKNQ
-156 PRVATG
+156 PRVATE

-168 PRPAHQPAT
+168 PRPAHQLAT
-177 PHAATSQKTVATH
+177 LHAAVPQKTTAPH
-190 RAAAQAARITKHHR
+190 RTTAPTAHITKHHR
-204 PVAVQPITSY
+204 PVAVQPIASS
-214 RPSTPRQLQ
+214 RPGSPRQLR

-233 SAQPAATAS
+233 SAQPTKTSS
-242 PRTQTHRT
+242 PRTQTPHRT
-250 AQHTPTLPGAP
+250 AQHTSTQPGVP

-280 RHSTPPPSQLA
+280 RHNTPPPSQLA

-298 TQTQAAQPVIPI
+298 VEQTQTQATQPVIPI
-310 GLPTLNLAE
+310 SLPTLNLAE

-353 VGTLPRSVLTEQSNR
+353 VSTLPRSVLTQQSKKS
-368 PAAAPTSKR
+368 AAVSRSKR
-377 RKLFTSKR
+377 RRLFTSKR
-385 RTNEPTTSVAPPP
+385 RTNKPIASVAPPP

-404 RHWGRRLSIAGAMVA
+404 RHWGRRLSIAGAMVT

>member
-1 MTTLYHGWREVGCVA
+1 MCYLSSLTSQRAHVF
-16 CLAQARSKLVYFVL
+16 YFVPR
-30 AILYKTAHTSCKTP
+30 ILYKTAHTSCKTP

-57 GYTIMRH
+57 GYITMRH
-64 TTATHGGHVPKRT
+64 MTATHGGHVSKRA

-106 PELKIIHTPRARS
+106 PELKIIHTPRTRS
-119 TAIKAAQKHISEII
+119 PAAKVAQKHISEMI
-133 PASKVVQSAQ
+133 PATKAVQTAQ
-143 AATATSQSPVKNQ
+143 AAKATPQSPAKSQ
-156 PRVATG
+156 PRMAPGATQ
-162 AAQTTP
+162 AAM
-168 PRPAHQPAT
+168 PRPVHQPAT
-177 PHAATSQKTVATH
+177 LHAATPQKTVATH
-190 RAAAQAARITKHHR
+190 HAAAPTTRITKHHR
-204 PVAVQPITSY
+204 PVAVQPIVSS
-214 RPSTPRQLQ
+214 RPGSPHQLR
-223 KRQPVTISPL
+223 KRQPVMISPL
-233 SAQPAATAS
+233 SVQPTKTSS
-242 PRTQTHRT
+242 PRAQTPHRT
-250 AQHTPTLPGAP
+250 AQHTSTQPGTP

-267 FVPSEVEPPSAAK
+267 FVPSEVEPPSAAQ
-280 RHSTPPPSQLA
+280 RYNTPPSSQLA

-298 TQTQAAQPVIPI
+298 VEQTQTQATQPAIPI

-342 EPELTTTENIP
+342 EPELATTENIP
-353 VGTLPRSVLTEQSNR
+353 VGTLPRSVLTQQSKKS
-368 PAAAPTSKR
+368 AAVPRSKHR
-377 RKLFTSKR
+377 RLFTSKR
-385 RTNEPTTSVAPPP
+385 RTNKPTTSVAPPP

-404 RHWGRRLSIAGAMVA
+404 HHWGRRLSIAGAMVA

>member
-1 MTTLYHGWREVGCVA
+1 MCYLSSLTSQRAHVLF
-16 CLAQARSKLVYFVL
+16 YFVPR
-30 AILYKTAHTSCKTP
+30 ILYKTAHTSCKTP

-64 TTATHGGHVPKRT
+64 TTITRGGQGPKQ
-77 AEQAT
+77 AAGQAT
-82 VGLDIQ
+82 VRQDIQ
-88 RPKQHRTSKSERQ
+88 RSRQHRTSKSERQ

-119 TAIKAAQKHISEII
+119 TVVKATQKHISEII
-133 PASKVVQSAQ
+133 PATKAVQATQ
-143 AATATSQSPVKNQ
+143 TATATPQSPAKSQ
-156 PRVATG
+156 PRMAPGVAQ
-162 AAQTTP
+162 ATP
-168 PRPAHQPAT
+168 PRPAHQLVT
-177 PHAATSQKTVATH
+177 LHAATPQKTVATH
-190 RAAAQAARITKHHR
+190 HATAPTTRITKHHR
-204 PVAVQPITSY
+204 PVAVQPIVSS
-214 RPSTPRQLQ
+214 RPSTPRQLR

-233 SAQPAATAS
+233 SAQPAAAAS
-242 PRTQTHRT
+242 PHAQTHRT
-250 AQHTPTLPGAP
+250 AQHTPAQPGVP

-267 FVPSEVEPPSAAK
+267 FVPSEVEPPSATK
-280 RHSTPPPSQLA
+280 RHNTSPPSQLA

-298 TQTQAAQPVIPI
+298 TQTQTTQPAMPI
-310 GLPTLNLAE
+310 SLPTLNLAE

-353 VGTLPRSVLTEQSNR
+353 VGTLPRSVITQQSKKLT
-368 PAAAPTSKR
+368 AAPRSKR
-377 RKLFTSKR
+377 RRLFTSKR
-385 RTNEPTTSVAPPP
+385 RTNKPTTSVAPPP

>member
-1 MTTLYHGWREVGCVA
+1 
-16 CLAQARSKLVYFVL
+16 
-30 AILYKTAHTSCKTP
+30 
-44 YAWSIIRSKREQG
+44 
-57 GYTIMRH
+57 
-64 TTATHGGHVPKRT
+64 
-77 AEQAT
+77 
-82 VGLDIQ
+82 
-88 RPKQHRTSKSERQ
+88 
-101 PVLYG
+101 
-106 PELKIIHTPRARS
+106 
-119 TAIKAAQKHISEII
+119 
-133 PASKVVQSAQ
+133 
-143 AATATSQSPVKNQ
+143 
-156 PRVATG
+156 
-162 AAQTTP
+162 
-168 PRPAHQPAT
+168 
-177 PHAATSQKTVATH
+177 
-190 RAAAQAARITKHHR
+190 
-204 PVAVQPITSY
+204 
-214 RPSTPRQLQ
+214 
-223 KRQPVTISPL
+223 
-233 SAQPAATAS
+233 
-242 PRTQTHRT
+242 
-250 AQHTPTLPGAP
+250 
-261 RSMDFV
+261 MDFV

-280 RHSTPPPSQLA
+280 RHNTPPPSQLA

-298 TQTQAAQPVIPI
+298 VGQTQTQATQPAMPI

-319 LAAQPLVAQP
+319 FAAQPLVAQP
-329 SGVPQGE
+329 SGLPQGE

-353 VGTLPRSVLTEQSNR
+353 VGTLPRSVLTEQSKK
-368 PAAAPTSKR
+368 PAAAPRSKH
-377 RKLFTSKR
+377 RKLFASKR
-385 RTNEPTTSVAPPP
+385 RTNKPTTSVAPPP
-398 ARQPAA
+398 ARQPTA

>member
-1 MTTLYHGWREVGCVA
+1 MYYFILSRGFYTKQLPPLAKPLMLGVLYDQRGNKGD
-16 CLAQARSKLVYFVL
+16 
-30 AILYKTAHTSCKTP
+30 IL
-44 YAWSIIRSKREQG
+44 
-57 GYTIMRH
+57 IMRH
-64 TTATHGGHVPKRT
+64 TTVTRGRQVSKQAAGQT
-77 AEQAT
+77 AIRQ
-82 VGLDIQ
+82 DIQ
-88 RPKQHRTSKSERQ
+88 RPGLHRTSKSERQ

-106 PELKIIHTPRARS
+106 PELKIIHTARARS
-119 TAIKAAQKHISEII
+119 TAAKTTQKHISEII
-133 PASKVVQSAQ
+133 PATKAVQTTQ
-143 AATATSQSPVKNQ
+143 AATATPQSLVKNQ
-156 PRVATG
+156 PRASTKAT
-162 AAQTTP
+162 QTTP
-168 PRPAHQPAT
+168 PRPAHQLAT
-177 PHAATSQKTVATH
+177 LHAATPQKTTAPH
-190 RAAAQAARITKHHR
+190 RAAAPTARITKHHR
-204 PVAVQPITSY
+204 PVAVQPITSS
-214 RPSTPRQLQ
+214 RPGSPRQLR

-242 PRTQTHRT
+242 PRAQTHHT
-250 AQHTPTLPGAP
+250 AQQTPTQPSAL

-280 RHSTPPPSQLA
+280 RHNTPPPSQLA

-298 TQTQAAQPVIPI
+298 AEQTQTQTTQPAMPI

-329 SGVPQGE
+329 SGMPQGE

-353 VGTLPRSVLTEQSNR
+353 VGTLPRSVLTRQSKKL
-368 PAAAPTSKR
+368 AAAPRSKR
-377 RKLFTSKR
+377 RRLFTSKR

-510 FATTTSR
+510 FATTTSH

>member
-1 MTTLYHGWREVGCVA
+1 
-16 CLAQARSKLVYFVL
+16 
-30 AILYKTAHTSCKTP
+30 
-44 YAWSIIRSKREQG
+44 
-57 GYTIMRH
+57 MRH
-64 TTATHGGHVPKRT
+64 TTATHGGHVPK
-77 AEQAT
+77 QAT
-82 VGLDIQ
+82 KQVATNPHTQSAGQ
-88 RPKQHRTSKSERQ
+88 RRTGTSGRQ

-106 PELKIIHTPRARS
+106 PELKIIHTAR
-119 TAIKAAQKHISEII
+119 TRPPAAKVAQPKHISEMI
-133 PASKVVQSAQ
+133 PASKVIQTTQ
-143 AATATSQSPVKNQ
+143 AATATPQSLVKNHTK
-156 PRVATG
+156 AT
-162 AAQTTP
+162 QTTP
-168 PRPAHQPAT
+168 QRPAHQPAT
-177 PHAATSQKTVATH
+177 PQKTTAPH
-190 RAAAQAARITKHHR
+190 RATAQTARITKHHR
-204 PVAVQPITSY
+204 PVAVQPIVSSQ
-214 RPSTPRQLQ
+214 PSTPRQLR

-233 SAQPAATAS
+233 SVQPATTAS
-242 PRTQTHRT
+242 PRAQTHRT
-250 AQHTPTLPGAP
+250 AQHTPAQPGIP

-298 TQTQAAQPVIPI
+298 AQTQAAQPTLPI

-353 VGTLPRSVLTEQSNR
+353 VGTLPRSVLTEQSKK
-368 PAAAPTSKR
+368 PAAAPPSKR
-377 RKLFTSKR
+377 RKLFASKR
-385 RTNEPTTSVAPPP
+385 RTNKPATSVAPPP
-398 ARQPAA
+398 ARQPTAH
-404 RHWGRRLSIAGAMVA
+404 HWGRRLSIAGAMVA

-452 YQPSGYSLAGGISQQ
+452 YQPSGYSLVGGISQQ

>member
-1 MTTLYHGWREVGCVA
+1 
-16 CLAQARSKLVYFVL
+16 
-30 AILYKTAHTSCKTP
+30 
-44 YAWSIIRSKREQG
+44 
-57 GYTIMRH
+57 MRH
-64 TTATHGGHVPKRT
+64 TTVTRGRQVSK
-77 AEQAT
+77 QAAGQAA
-82 VGLDIQ
+82 VRQDIQ
-88 RPKQHRTSKSERQ
+88 RPRQHRTSKSERQ

-106 PELKIIHTPRARS
+106 PELKIIHTPRACS
-119 TAIKAAQKHISEII
+119 TAVKAAQKHISEII
-133 PASKVVQSAQ
+133 PATKAVQTTQ
-143 AATATSQSPVKNQ
+143 AATATPQSLVKNQ
-156 PRVATG
+156 PRASTRAT
-162 AAQTTP
+162 QTTP
-168 PRPAHQPAT
+168 PRPAHQLAT
-177 PHAATSQKTVATH
+177 LHAATPQKTTATH
-190 RAAAQAARITKHHR
+190 RAAAPTAHITKHHR
-204 PVAVQPITSY
+204 PVAVQPIASS
-214 RPSTPRQLQ
+214 RPGSPRQLR

-233 SAQPAATAS
+233 SVQPTIPSSSHAQTP
-242 PRTQTHRT
+242 HRT
-250 AQHTPTLPGAP
+250 AQHTSTQPGAP

-280 RHSTPPPSQLA
+280 RYNTPPPSQLA

-298 TQTQAAQPVIPI
+298 VEQTQTQATQPVIPT

-353 VGTLPRSVLTEQSNR
+353 VGTLPRSVLTQQSKKS
-368 PAAAPTSKR
+368 AAAPRPKHR
-377 RKLFTSKR
+377 RLFTSKR
-385 RTNEPTTSVAPPP
+385 CTNKPTTSVAPPP
-398 ARQPAA
+398 TRQPAA
-404 RHWGRRLSIAGAMVA
+404 RHWGRHLSVAGAMVA

-537 TIKGNAPLSSEQVE
+537 TIKGNAPLSSEQVA

>member
-1 MTTLYHGWREVGCVA
+1 
-16 CLAQARSKLVYFVL
+16 
-30 AILYKTAHTSCKTP
+30 
-44 YAWSIIRSKREQG
+44 
-57 GYTIMRH
+57 MRH
-64 TTATHGGHVPKRT
+64 TTATHGGHVPN
-77 AEQAT
+77 QAT
-82 VGLDIQ
+82 KRVATNPHTQSSGQ
-88 RPKQHRTSKSERQ
+88 RRTGTSGRQ

-106 PELKIIHTPRARS
+106 PELKIIHTARTRS
-119 TAIKAAQKHISEII
+119 TAVKAAQKHISEII
-133 PASKVVQSAQ
+133 PATKVVQTAQ
-143 AATATSQSPVKNQ
+143 AATATPQSSTKNQ
-156 PRVATG
+156 SRVARG
-162 AAQTTP
+162 VAQTTP
-168 PRPAHQPAT
+168 PHPAHQPAT
-177 PHAATSQKTVATH
+177 PQKTTAPH
-190 RAAAQAARITKHHR
+190 RATTPTAHITKHHR
-204 PVAVQPITSY
+204 PVAVQPITSS
-214 RPSTPRQLQ
+214 RPNTPRQLR

-233 SAQPAATAS
+233 SAQPAAAAS
-242 PRTQTHRT
+242 PHAQTHRT
-250 AQHTPTLPGAP
+250 AQHTPTQPGAP

-267 FVPSEVEPPSAAK
+267 FVPSEVEPPSAAQ
-280 RHSTPPPSQLA
+280 RHNTPPPSQLA

-298 TQTQAAQPVIPI
+298 AEQTQTQTAQPAMPI

-329 SGVPQGE
+329 SGIPQGE

-353 VGTLPRSVLTEQSNR
+353 VDTLPHSILTEQSKK

-452 YQPSGYSLAGGISQQ
+452 YQPSGYSLVGGISQQ

-481 GTFTLTQS
+481 GAFTLTQS

-522 STHNAAAWVNGGILY
+522 TTHNAAAWVNGGILY

>member
-1 MTTLYHGWREVGCVA
+1 
-16 CLAQARSKLVYFVL
+16 
-30 AILYKTAHTSCKTP
+30 
-44 YAWSIIRSKREQG
+44 
-57 GYTIMRH
+57 MRH
-64 TTATHGGHVPKRT
+64 TTATHGGHVSKRA

-88 RPKQHRTSKSERQ
+88 RPKQHHTSKSERQ

-106 PELKIIHTPRARS
+106 PELKIIHTARARS
-119 TAIKAAQKHISEII
+119 TVVKATQKHISEII
-133 PASKVVQSAQ
+133 PATTVVQTAQ
-143 AATATSQSPVKNQ
+143 TATATPQSSTKNQ

-162 AAQTTP
+162 VAQTTP
-168 PRPAHQPAT
+168 PRSAHQPVSF
-177 PHAATSQKTVATH
+177 HAAAPQKIVATH
-190 RAAAQAARITKHHR
+190 RAAAPTAHITKHHR
-204 PVAVQPITSY
+204 PVAVHPITSS
-214 RPSTPRQLQ
+214 RPGSPRRLR

-233 SAQPAATAS
+233 SAQPIKTSS
-242 PRTQTHRT
+242 PRAQTPHRT
-250 AQHTPTLPGAP
+250 AQQTSTQPGAP

-280 RHSTPPPSQLA
+280 RQTTPPPSQLA

-298 TQTQAAQPVIPI
+298 AEQTQTQATQPVTPI

-319 LAAQPLVAQP
+319 LAAQALVAQP
-329 SGVPQGE
+329 SGIPQGE

-353 VGTLPRSVLTEQSNR
+353 VGTLPRSVLTEQSNK
-368 PAAAPTSKR
+368 PAAAPKLKHR
-377 RKLFTSKR
+377 RLFTSKR
-385 RTNEPTTSVAPPP
+385 RTNKPTASVAPPP
-398 ARQPAA
+398 ARQPTA

>member
-1 MTTLYHGWREVGCVA
+1 MCCLSSSTLQ
-16 CLAQARSKLVYFVL
+16 QAHVFYFVPR
-30 AILYKTAHTSCKTP
+30 ILYKTAPTSCKTS

-64 TTATHGGHVPKRT
+64 TTVTRGGQVSK
-77 AEQAT
+77 QAA
-82 VGLDIQ
+82 GQAAIRQDIQ

-106 PELKIIHTPRARS
+106 PELKIIHTARTRS
-119 TAIKAAQKHISEII
+119 TAAKTIQKHISEII
-133 PASKVVQSAQ
+133 PATKAVQTAQ
-143 AATATSQSPVKNQ
+143 AATATPQSPTKNQ
-156 PRVATG
+156 PRTATG
-162 AAQTTP
+162 TAQTTP
-168 PRPAHQPAT
+168 PRLAHQLAT
-177 PHAATSQKTVATH
+177 LHAAAPQKTTATH
-190 RAAAQAARITKHHR
+190 RATAPTAHITKHHR
-204 PVAVQPITSY
+204 PVAVQPITSS
-214 RPSTPRQLQ
+214 RPGSPRQLR

-233 SAQPAATAS
+233 SAQPTRLSS
-242 PRTQTHRT
+242 PRAQTPHRT
-250 AQHTPTLPGAP
+250 AQHTPAQPSTP

-298 TQTQAAQPVIPI
+298 AKQTQAQAAQPVIPI

-329 SGVPQGE
+329 SGMPQGE

-353 VGTLPRSVLTEQSNR
+353 VGTLPRSVLPQQSKKSVATPR
-368 PAAAPTSKR
+368 SKR
-377 RKLFTSKR
+377 RTLFASKR
-385 RTNEPTTSVAPPP
+385 RTNKPTTSVAPPP

-404 RHWGRRLSIAGAMVA
+404 HHWGRRLSIAGAMVA

>member
-1 MTTLYHGWREVGCVA
+1 
-16 CLAQARSKLVYFVL
+16 
-30 AILYKTAHTSCKTP
+30 
-44 YAWSIIRSKREQG
+44 
-57 GYTIMRH
+57 MRH
-64 TTATHGGHVPKRT
+64 TTATHGGHVPN
-77 AEQAT
+77 QAT
-82 VGLDIQ
+82 KQVATNPHTQSSGQ
-88 RPKQHRTSKSERQ
+88 RRTGTSGRQ

-106 PELKIIHTPRARS
+106 PELKIIHTAR
-119 TAIKAAQKHISEII
+119 TRPPAAKVAQPKHISEMI
-133 PASKVVQSAQ
+133 PASKVIQTTQ
-143 AATATSQSPVKNQ
+143 AATATPQSLVKNHTK
-156 PRVATG
+156 AT
-162 AAQTTP
+162 QTTP
-168 PRPAHQPAT
+168 QRPAHQPAT
-177 PHAATSQKTVATH
+177 PQKTTAPH
-190 RAAAQAARITKHHR
+190 RATAQTARITKHHR
-204 PVAVQPITSY
+204 PVAVQPIVSSQ
-214 RPSTPRQLQ
+214 PSTPRQLR

-233 SAQPAATAS
+233 SVQPATTAS
-242 PRTQTHRT
+242 PRAQTHRT
-250 AQHTPTLPGAP
+250 AQHTPAQPGIP

-298 TQTQAAQPVIPI
+298 AQTQAAQPTLPI

-353 VGTLPRSVLTEQSNR
+353 VGTLPRSVLTEQSKK
-368 PAAAPTSKR
+368 PAAAPPSKR
-377 RKLFTSKR
+377 RKLFASKR
-385 RTNEPTTSVAPPP
+385 RTNKPATSVAPPP
-398 ARQPAA
+398 ARQPTAH
-404 RHWGRRLSIAGAMVA
+404 HWGRRLSIAGAMVA

-452 YQPSGYSLAGGISQQ
+452 YQPSGYSLVGGISQQ

>member
-1 MTTLYHGWREVGCVA
+1 
-16 CLAQARSKLVYFVL
+16 
-30 AILYKTAHTSCKTP
+30 
-44 YAWSIIRSKREQG
+44 
-57 GYTIMRH
+57 MRH
-64 TTATHGGHVPKRT
+64 TTATHGGHVSKRE

-106 PELKIIHTPRARS
+106 PELKIIHTARTRP
-119 TAIKAAQKHISEII
+119 TAAKTTQKHISEII
-133 PASKVVQSAQ
+133 PATKVVQSAQ
-143 AATATSQSPVKNQ
+143 AATAMPQSPIKNQ
-156 PRVATG
+156 LRASTG
-162 AAQTTP
+162 IAQTTP

-177 PHAATSQKTVATH
+177 PQKTTAPH
-190 RAAAQAARITKHHR
+190 RTTTPTAHITKHHR
-204 PVAVQPITSY
+204 PVAVQPITSS
-214 RPSTPRQLQ
+214 RPSTPRQLR

-233 SAQPAATAS
+233 SVQPARLSS
-242 PRTQTHRT
+242 PRAQTPHRIAHHTSTQ
-250 AQHTPTLPGAP
+250 PGAP

-267 FVPSEVEPPSAAK
+267 FVPSEVEPPSATK

-298 TQTQAAQPVIPI
+298 AEQTQTQAAQPAMPI

-329 SGVPQGE
+329 SGMPQGE

-353 VGTLPRSVLTEQSNR
+353 VGTLPRSVLTEQSKKL
-368 PAAAPTSKR
+368 AAAPRSKR
-377 RKLFTSKR
+377 RTLFASKR
-385 RTNEPTTSVAPPP
+385 RTNKPTTSVAPPP
-398 ARQPAA
+398 TRQPAA

>member
-1 MTTLYHGWREVGCVA
+1 
-16 CLAQARSKLVYFVL
+16 
-30 AILYKTAHTSCKTP
+30 
-44 YAWSIIRSKREQG
+44 
-57 GYTIMRH
+57 MRH
-64 TTATHGGHVPKRT
+64 TTATHGGHVSKRA

-106 PELKIIHTPRARS
+106 PELKIIHTARTRS
-119 TAIKAAQKHISEII
+119 PAAKVAQKHISEII
-133 PASKVVQSAQ
+133 PATKAVQTIQ
-143 AATATSQSPVKNQ
+143 AAKAAPQPPAKSQPHMAPGATQ
-156 PRVATG
+156 
-162 AAQTTP
+162 AAM
-168 PRPAHQPAT
+168 PRPAHQPAMPHTTT
-177 PHAATSQKTVATH
+177 PQKTTATH
-190 RAAAQAARITKHHR
+190 RATAPTAHITKHHR
-204 PVAVQPITSY
+204 PVAVQPIVSS
-214 RPSTPRQLQ
+214 RPSTPRQLR

-233 SAQPAATAS
+233 SAQPTRPSS
-242 PRTQTHRT
+242 PRAQTHRT
-250 AQHTPTLPGAP
+250 AQHTPAQPGAP

-267 FVPSEVEPPSAAK
+267 FVPSEIEPPSAAQ
-280 RHSTPPPSQLA
+280 RQTTPPPSQLA

-298 TQTQAAQPVIPI
+298 VEQTQAQATQPAIPI

-329 SGVPQGE
+329 SGLPQGE

-353 VGTLPRSVLTEQSNR
+353 VGTLPHSVLTEQSKKS
-368 PAAAPTSKR
+368 AAAPRSKR
-377 RKLFTSKR
+377 RRFFTSKR
-385 RTNEPTTSVAPPP
+385 RTNKPIASVAPPP
-398 ARQPAA
+398 TRQPAA

>member
-1 MTTLYHGWREVGCVA
+1 
-16 CLAQARSKLVYFVL
+16 
-30 AILYKTAHTSCKTP
+30 
-44 YAWSIIRSKREQG
+44 
-57 GYTIMRH
+57 MRH
-64 TTATHGGHVPKRT
+64 TTATHSGHVSN
-77 AEQAT
+77 QAT
-82 VGLDIQ
+82 KQVATNSHTQSSGQ
-88 RPKQHRTSKSERQ
+88 RRTGTSGRQ

-106 PELKIIHTPRARS
+106 PELKIIHTAR
-119 TAIKAAQKHISEII
+119 TRPPAAKVAQPKHISEMI
-133 PASKVVQSAQ
+133 PASKVIQTTQ
-143 AATATSQSPVKNQ
+143 AATATPQSLVKNQ
-156 PRVATG
+156 PRASTEV
-162 AAQTTP
+162 AQTTP

-190 RAAAQAARITKHHR
+190 RATTPTAHITKHHR
-204 PVAVQPITSY
+204 PVAVQPITSSQ
-214 RPSTPRQLQ
+214 PSTPRQLR

-233 SAQPAATAS
+233 SAQPTRPSS
-242 PRTQTHRT
+242 PRAQTPHRT
-250 AQHTPTLPGAP
+250 AQQTSTQPGAP

-267 FVPSEVEPPSAAK
+267 FVPSEIEPPSAAK
-280 RHSTPPPSQLA
+280 RHNTPPPSQLA

-298 TQTQAAQPVIPI
+298 VEQTQTQATQPVIPI

-329 SGVPQGE
+329 SGMPQGE

-353 VGTLPRSVLTEQSNR
+353 VGTLPRSVLTEQSKK
-368 PAAAPTSKR
+368 PAAAPRSKH
-377 RKLFTSKR
+377 RKLFASKR
-385 RTNEPTTSVAPPP
+385 RTNKPTTSVAPPP
-398 ARQPAA
+398 ARQPTA
-404 RHWGRRLSIAGAMVA
+404 RHWGRRLSIAGAMMA

>member
-1 MTTLYHGWREVGCVA
+1 MCCLSSSTLQ
-16 CLAQARSKLVYFVL
+16 QAHVFYFVPR
-30 AILYKTAHTSCKTP
+30 ILYKTAPTSCKTS

-64 TTATHGGHVPKRT
+64 TTVTRGGQVSK
-77 AEQAT
+77 QAA
-82 VGLDIQ
+82 GQAAIRQDIQ

-106 PELKIIHTPRARS
+106 PELKIIHTARTRS
-119 TAIKAAQKHISEII
+119 TAAKTIQKHISEII
-133 PASKVVQSAQ
+133 PATKAVQTAQ
-143 AATATSQSPVKNQ
+143 AATATPQSPTKNQ
-156 PRVATG
+156 PRTATG
-162 AAQTTP
+162 TAQTTP
-168 PRPAHQPAT
+168 PRLAHQLAT
-177 PHAATSQKTVATH
+177 LHAAAPQKTTATH
-190 RAAAQAARITKHHR
+190 RATAPTAHITKHHR
-204 PVAVQPITSY
+204 PVAVQPITSS
-214 RPSTPRQLQ
+214 RPGSPRQLR

-233 SAQPAATAS
+233 SAQPTRLSS
-242 PRTQTHRT
+242 PRAQTPHRT
-250 AQHTPTLPGAP
+250 AQHTPAQPSTP

-280 RHSTPPPSQLA
+280 RHNTPPPSQLA
-291 RVLATEQ
+291 RVLATEQVEQ

-310 GLPTLNLAE
+310 GLLTLNLAE

-329 SGVPQGE
+329 SGMPQGE

-353 VGTLPRSVLTEQSNR
+353 VGTLPRSVLPQQSKKSVATPR
-368 PAAAPTSKR
+368 SKR
-377 RKLFTSKR
+377 RTLFASKR
-385 RTNEPTTSVAPPP
+385 RTNKPTTSVAPPP

-404 RHWGRRLSIAGAMVA
+404 HHWGRRLSIAGAMVA

>member
-1 MTTLYHGWREVGCVA
+1 MCYLSSLTSQRAHVLF
-16 CLAQARSKLVYFVL
+16 YFVPR
-30 AILYKTAHTSCKTP
+30 ILYKTAHTSCITP
-44 YAWSIIRSKREQG
+44 YAWGIIRSKREQG
-57 GYTIMRH
+57 GYITMRH
-64 TTATHGGHVPKRT
+64 TTATHGGHVPN
-77 AEQAT
+77 QAT
-82 VGLDIQ
+82 KQVATNPHTQSSGQ
-88 RPKQHRTSKSERQ
+88 RRTGTSGRQ

-106 PELKIIHTPRARS
+106 PELKIIHTAR
-119 TAIKAAQKHISEII
+119 TRPPAAKVAQPKHISEMI
-133 PASKVVQSAQ
+133 PASKVIQTTQ
-143 AATATSQSPVKNQ
+143 AATATPQSLVKNHTK
-156 PRVATG
+156 AT
-162 AAQTTP
+162 QTTP
-168 PRPAHQPAT
+168 QRPAHQPAT
-177 PHAATSQKTVATH
+177 PQKTTAPH
-190 RAAAQAARITKHHR
+190 RATAQTARITKHHR
-204 PVAVQPITSY
+204 PVAVQPIVSSQ
-214 RPSTPRQLQ
+214 PSTPRQLR

-233 SAQPAATAS
+233 SVQPATTAS
-242 PRTQTHRT
+242 PRAQTHRT
-250 AQHTPTLPGAP
+250 VQHTLTQPGAP

-267 FVPSEVEPPSAAK
+267 FVPSEIEPPSAAK
-280 RHSTPPPSQLA
+280 RHNTPPPSQLA

-298 TQTQAAQPVIPI
+298 VEQTQTQATQPVIPI

-353 VGTLPRSVLTEQSNR
+353 VGTLPRSVLPQQSKKSVATPR
-368 PAAAPTSKR
+368 PKH
-377 RKLFTSKR
+377 RKLFTSNR

-404 RHWGRRLSIAGAMVA
+404 RHWGRHLSIAGAMVA